1 MGKIGVST
9 AFSDEMRKEYHCM
22 KLEIGSMLVYGSRG
36 VCKVEDIKKERFVSQ
51 EREYYLLR
59 PMDDVKSLI
68 YVPVDSDRLEK
79 QVRKVLTPGEI
90 DHLIS
95 IMPNEAAP
103 WIEEN
108 RARAEFFRSVME
120 SGNREQMVQIIKTL
134 YLRRQELA
142 AVGKRLNVA
151 DETVLSR
158 LEKLLYDEF
167 ALVLNI
173 RPDEVLPFIQEKLRG
188 EQSENAG

>member
-1 MGKIGVST
+1 
-9 AFSDEMRKEYHCM
+9 MR
-22 KLEIGSMLVYGSRG
+22 LEIGSMLVYGSRG
-36 VCKVEDIKKERFVSQ
+36 VCKVEDIKKERFVKE

-79 QVRKVLTPGEI
+79 QVRRVLTPGEI
-90 DHLIS
+90 DDLIS
-95 IMPNEAAP
+95 IMPSEATP
-103 WIEEN
+103 WIEDN
-108 RARAEFFRSVME
+108 RTRAEFFKSVME

-134 YLRRQELA
+134 YLHRQELA

-151 DETVLSR
+151 DETVLGR

-173 RPDEVLPFIQEKLRG
+173 RPEEVLPFIQEKLRG
-188 EQSENAG
+188 EQEENAG